1 MSASPATILINLAVV
16 ATMDDEGREFSPGAI
31 RFRDG
36 WIEAVGSLRDAFPK
50 EPERARVIDLSGHAL
65 LPGLVNTHHHL
76 YQTLTRAVP
85 AVQDVPLFDWLRG
98 LYPLWARLDSEA
110 VQTATMTG
118 LAELAL
124 SGCTT
129 AADHQYLFP
138 NDSAIDD
145 QFRAAERVGI
155 RFHASRGS
163 MSLGESDGGL
173 PPDSVVESEEAILED
188 CERAAALFHD
198 PEPGAMRRVTI
209 APCSP
214 FSVTPD
220 LMRESAGL
228 ARRLG
233 LRLHTHL
240 AETKDEEEFCRE
252 RFGARPVEYAEDLGW
267 AGEDVWFAHAVHTSP
282 GEAERMG
289 RAGTGV
295 AHCPTSNMRLA
306 SGIAPV
312 ARYQAA
318 GVPVGLGVDGSASND
333 SGHLLAEVRSAMLL
347 GRLATAPGVGS
358 GEMPTARGALRMA
371 TRGGAR
377 ALGRDDIGSL
387 EAGKA
392 ADMIAVSLDRIE
404 YAGALHDPVAALVM
418 CSPAAV
424 DFSWVHGRPVV
435 EHGRLTGVDQEELT
449 ARHNRLA
456 RRLVQ
461 GGD

>member
-110 VQTATMTG
+110 VHTATMTG

-145 QFRAAERVGI
+145 QFRAAEQVGI

-198 PEPGAMRRVTI
+198 PEPGSMRRVTI

-435 EHGRLTGVDQEELT
+435 ERGRLTGVDQEELT

-456 RRLVQ
+456 RRLIG

>member
-110 VQTATMTG
+110 VHTATMTG

-145 QFRAAERVGI
+145 QFRAAEQVGI

-435 EHGRLTGVDQEELT
+435 KHGRLTGVDQEELT

>member
-1 MSASPATILINLAVV
+1 MPAPPPPVVLTNITALA
-16 ATMDDEGREFSPGAI
+16 TLDDRGREFSPGAI

-36 WIEAVGSLRDAFPK
+36 WIEAVGSPAEVAPAG
-50 EPERARVIDLSGHAL
+50 EEARVTDLSGYAV

-76 YQTLTRAVP
+76 YQTLTRALP
-85 AVQDVPLFDWLRG
+85 AVQDAPLFDWLRG
-98 LYPLWARLDSEA
+98 LYPIWARLDAEA
-110 VQTATMTG
+110 VHTATLTG
-118 LAELAL
+118 LAELAR

-138 NDSAIDD
+138 NDSSIDD

-155 RFHASRGS
+155 RFHGSRGS

-173 PPDSVVESEEAILED
+173 PPDSVVESPEAILED
-188 CERAAALFHD
+188 CRRAASLFHD
-198 PEPGAMRRVTI
+198 PQPGAMRRVAI

-220 LMRESAGL
+220 LMREAAGL
-228 ARRLG
+228 ARGLG

-252 RFGARPVEYAEDLGW
+252 RFGARPVQYAEDLEW
-267 AGEDVWFAHAVHTSP
+267 AGPDVWFAHAVHASP
-282 GEAERMG
+282 DEAERMG

-312 ARYQAA
+312 AAYRAA

-333 SGHLLAEVRSAMLL
+333 SSHMLAEARAALLL

-358 GEMPTARGALRMA
+358 GEMMTAREALWMA

-377 ALGRDDIGSL
+377 VLGREDIGSL

-392 ADMIAVSLDRIE
+392 ADIVAVSLDRME
-404 YAGALHDPVAALVM
+404 YAGALHDPVAALLM
-418 CSPAAV
+418 CSPANV

-435 EHGRLTGVDQEELT
+435 SEGRLVGLDEEELIR
-449 ARHNRLA
+449 RHNRVA
-456 RRLVQ
+456 RRLVRD
-461 GGD
+461 GD

>member
-1 MSASPATILINLAVV
+1 MAAPPATILTNLAVV

-50 EPERARVIDLSGHAL
+50 EPERARVIDMSGYAL

-98 LYPLWARLDSEA
+98 LYPLWARLDSES
-110 VQTATMTG
+110 VYTATMTG

-129 AADHQYLFP
+129 AFDHQYLFP

-145 QFRAAERVGI
+145 QFRAAQQVGI

-214 FSVTPD
+214 FSVTPG
-220 LMRESAGL
+220 LMRESAEM

-252 RFGARPVEYAEDLGW
+252 RFGARPVQYAEDLGW
-267 AGEDVWFAHAVHTSP
+267 AGEDVWFAHAVHTDP
-282 GEAERMG
+282 GEAVRMG

-312 ARYQAA
+312 ARYQEA

-333 SGHLLAEVRSAMLL
+333 SGHLLAEVRSALLL

-377 ALGRDDIGSL
+377 VLGREDIGSL

-392 ADMIAVSLDRIE
+392 ADLIAVSLDRIE

-418 CSPAAV
+418 CSPATV

-435 EHGRLTGVDQEELT
+435 EHGRLTGVDQEELA

-456 RRLVQ
+456 RRLLQ

>member
-110 VQTATMTG
+110 VHTATMTG

-435 EHGRLTGVDQEELT
+435 ERGRLTGVDQEELT

-456 RRLVQ
+456 RRLIG

>member
-110 VQTATMTG
+110 VHTATMTG